1 MNRYGFKIFWSE
13 EDHAFI
19 ATCQEFPGLSAFGSI
34 EEEALREGKVAL
46 QMMIEA
52 YQERGIPLPQPTQVR
67 EEGYSGQ
74 FRVRLPKSLHRQAAQ
89 IAATDGISLNQLV
102 VSAVEQRVG
111 AKQVG
116 TRMLAEMKQ
125 LLTEHATQYQLTL
138 ASALTSNQRMTFT
151 QAVRSE
157 ATNAGTS
164 GGEKLL
170 YHESRK
176 GNLNG

>member
-1 MNRYGFKIFWSE
+1 MNRYGFKIFWSD

-19 ATCQEFPGLSAFGSI
+19 ATCAEFPGLSAFGTT
-34 EEEALREGKVAL
+34 EEEALSEGKVAL
-46 QMMIEA
+46 QMMIES
-52 YQERGIPLPQPTQVR
+52 YQESGMPLPQIIQVGQ
-67 EEGYSGQ
+67 EQYSGQ

-125 LLTEHATQYQLTL
+125 LLAEHATQYQVTL
-138 ASALTSNQRMTFT
+138 ASALTSQRMTLT
-151 QAVRSE
+151 QTVKAE
-157 ATNAGTS
+157 TINAGTS
-164 GGEKLL
+164 AVEKLL
-170 YHESRK
+170 FHELGR
-176 GNLNG
+176 GN

>member
-13 EDHAFI
+13 EDNACI
-19 ATCQEFPGLSAFGSI
+19 ATCQEFPGLSAFGSS
-34 EEEALREGKVAL
+34 EEEALREGKLAL
-46 QMMIEA
+46 QLMIEA
-52 YQERGIPLPQPTQVR
+52 YQERGIPLPQPPQVG
-67 EEGYSGQ
+67 EGQYSGQ

-125 LLTEHATQYQLTL
+125 LLIEHATQYQVTL

-151 QAVRSE
+151 QAIRSE
-157 ATNAGTS
+157 AINAGTS
-164 GGEKLL
+164 GVEKLL
-170 YHESRK
+170 FLEWKR
-176 GNLNG
+176 GN